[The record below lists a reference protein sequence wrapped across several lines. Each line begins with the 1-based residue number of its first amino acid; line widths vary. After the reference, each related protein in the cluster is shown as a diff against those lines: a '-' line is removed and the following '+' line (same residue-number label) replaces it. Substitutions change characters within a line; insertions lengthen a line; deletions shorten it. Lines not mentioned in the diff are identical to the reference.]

1 MTTSG
6 MRKVYFVERRKT
18 KTNGIKR
25 SNQEKKWKYNEEL
38 RRTQIEPS
46 YRLTCS
52 KTRVTSHDLIGL
64 EGEAQA
70 MRTRQWKPT
79 RRHTRRLG
87 AAERREEKPEK
98 SGIKIYV

>member
-1 MTTSG
+1 MITSG

-25 SNQEKKWKYNEEL
+25 SNQEKKNENKT

-70 MRTRQWKPT
+70 MRTRQ
-79 RRHTRRLG
+79 
-87 AAERREEKPEK
+87 
-98 SGIKIYV
+98 